1 MKKLVDFSNYL
12 LSGDNII
19 TAPEGFYASAVS
31 AGIKK
36 GKSLDLSLLLTK
48 NKTFVTAVFTKN
60 KIMAAPVKFCKQLL
74 TKNSMFRGI
83 LVNSGNAN
91 AATGKEG
98 FEDCAEIIKNLEKQL
113 NVPENS
119 ILMAS
124 TGVIGQ
130 RLPKEKFYQS
140 FPSLISQL
148 SDKDNNFSEAIKT
161 TDSFTKAYGLKINL
175 GNNKY
180 YSIGGAAK
188 GAGMICPN
196 MATMLAFITTDI
208 DCDKRFLKNSLK
220 WAVDKTFNRITVD
233 GDMSTNDSVY
243 LFANGE
249 SKIFLQNKYE
259 RKLFKMALLFLCQ
272 KLAIDI
278 VRDGEGAKKCVKVTV
293 NGAKNKKEA
302 KMGAFKVANSM
313 LVKTMIGGE
322 DPNWGRIIAAIGASQ
337 IHSKE
342 EFINIFFNEYQLVK
356 NGMYTSQTIE
366 EKVANLMK
374 MDNYEITID
383 LNMGKGSYYVYTCDI
398 GHTYI
403 DINGGYRT

>member
-1 MKKLVDFSNYL
+1 MKKIVDFSKL
-12 LSGDNII
+12 LLAGDKII

-36 GKSLDLSLLLTK
+36 GKSLDLSLLLSK

-60 KIMAAPVKFCKQLL
+60 KMLAAPVKFCKQLL
-74 TKNSMFRGI
+74 TKNTMFKGI

-98 FEDCAEIIKNLEKQL
+98 FEDCVEIIKNLENQL
-113 NVPENS
+113 NVPEDS

-140 FPSLISQL
+140 FPLLISQL
-148 SDKDNNFSEAIKT
+148 NYKDNNFPEAIKT
-161 TDSFTKAYGLKINL
+161 TDSFTKSYGLKINL

-180 YSIGGAAK
+180 FSIGAAAK

-208 DCDKRFLKNSLK
+208 DCDKKFLRNCLK
-220 WAVDKTFNRITVD
+220 WVVDKTFNRITVD

-249 SKIFLQNKYE
+249 SNIFLQKKYE
-259 RKLFKMALLFLCQ
+259 KNLFKMALFYLCQ
-272 KLAIDI
+272 KLSVDI
-278 VRDGEGAKKCVKVTV
+278 VKDGEGAKKCVKVV
-293 NGAKNKKEA
+293 VKGAKNKKEA
-302 KMGAFKVANSM
+302 KIGAFKTANSM

-337 IHSKE
+337 INAKE
-342 EFINIFFNEYQLVK
+342 SRIDIFFNEYQLVK
-356 NGMYTSQTIE
+356 NGNHTSFTIE
-366 EKVANLMK
+366 EKIANLMK
-374 MDNYEITID
+374 GNNYDIIID
-383 LNMGKGSYYVYTCDI
+383 LNMGEGSYYVYTCDI

-403 DINGGYRT
+403 DINGGYRS

>member
-1 MKKLVDFSNYL
+1 MKNIADFSNNL
-12 LSGDNII
+12 IIGDKII
-19 TAPEGFYASAVS
+19 TAPKGFYASAVS

-36 GKSLDLSLLLTK
+36 GNSLDLALLLSK
-48 NKTFVTAVFTKN
+48 NKTFITAVFTKN
-60 KIMAAPVKFCKQLL
+60 KMKAAPVKFCKQLL
-74 TKNSMFRGI
+74 ANSSMFRGI

-98 FEDCAEIIKNLEKQL
+98 FEDCIEIIKNLEKQL
-113 NVPENS
+113 NVPNNS

-130 RLPKEKFYQS
+130 QLPKENFYKS
-140 FPSLISQL
+140 FPLLISQL
-148 SDKDNNFSEAIKT
+148 NNEDNNFPEAIKT
-161 TDSFTKAYGLKINL
+161 TDSFTKTYGLKIDL
-175 GNNKY
+175 GNNKCF
-180 YSIGGAAK
+180 SIGAAAK

-208 DCDKRFLKNSLK
+208 DSDKKFLKNSLK

-249 SKIFLQNKYE
+249 SKITLEKKVE
-259 RKLFKMALLFLCQ
+259 KKLFKMALLFLCQ
-272 KLAIDI
+272 KLAVDI
-278 VRDGEGAKKCVKVTV
+278 IRDGEGAKKSVKVV
-293 NGAKNKKEA
+293 IKGAKNNREA
-302 KMGAFKVANSM
+302 KICAFKTANSM

-337 IHSKE
+337 INAKE
-342 EFINIFFNEYQLVK
+342 SYIDIFFNEYQLVK
-356 NGMYTSQTIE
+356 NGKYTSLTIE
-366 EKVANLMK
+366 EKIASIMK
-374 MDNYEITID
+374 GNNYNIIIN

-403 DINGGYRT
+403 DINGGYRS